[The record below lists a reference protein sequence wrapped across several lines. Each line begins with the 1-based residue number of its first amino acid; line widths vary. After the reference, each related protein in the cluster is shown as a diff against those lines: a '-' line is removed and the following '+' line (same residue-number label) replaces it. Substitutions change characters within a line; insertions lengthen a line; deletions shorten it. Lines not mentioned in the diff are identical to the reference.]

1 MKNIYILPTTESSR
15 LKDENLYSNPSYVL
29 SREPL
34 HWRYAVHM
42 YITSEDEDIYEND
55 YIITQEGK
63 LVQVSY
69 LLSSDIYKSS
79 KVIMTTS
86 QKLIEDGVQEIDD
99 TFIQWFIVNFKC
111 EYVQVKKQ
119 YITPLGDVVET
130 CYDNERLNYKII
142 IPEEE
147 PKYVFG
153 ITKGFNK
160 AMELNK
166 DKLFTLEDMK
176 AIFAF
181 GHVVGMNNILAIQS
195 QHSPQPLPKPD
206 SDKLRDEVI
215 QSLQQPTEIEVTF
228 NPDKKDSEGC
238 LILTKI

>member
-86 QKLIEDGVQEIDD
+86 QKLIEDGVQSIDD
-99 TFIQWFIVNFKC
+99 EFLEWFCSENGNID
-111 EYVQVKKQ
+111 YV
-119 YITPLGDVVET
+119 DVEGWWS
-130 CYDNERLNYKII
+130 DYKII
-142 IPEEE
+142 LPQEE

-153 ITKGFNK
+153 TTKGEYTIGYTSPNTVK
-160 AMELNK
+160 GEYSISMGYNPETNSKPEGHHSIVIGNGLRSTEPYQLLVDRNGIKIDKIMTIEEYEL
-166 DKLFTLEDMK
+166 L
-176 AIFAF
+176 
-181 GHVVGMNNILAIQS
+181 S
-195 QHSPQPLPKPD
+195 QVLKSINDIK
-206 SDKLRDEVI
+206 
-215 QSLQQPTEIEVTF
+215 F
-228 NPDKKDSEGC
+228 
-238 LILTKI
+238 